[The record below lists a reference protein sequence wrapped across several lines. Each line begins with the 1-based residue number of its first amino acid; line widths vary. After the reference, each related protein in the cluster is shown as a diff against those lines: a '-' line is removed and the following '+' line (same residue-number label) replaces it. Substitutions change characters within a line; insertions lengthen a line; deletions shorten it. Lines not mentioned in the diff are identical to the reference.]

1 VKLTSGTF
9 LYYIRYKSFSLS
21 RVTWK
26 LLLIPVMR
34 ADCPREKSIMKTPY
48 PFTKP
53 FRQVKTIAAKL
64 KIIIKEVWYKS
75 LISTI

>member
-1 VKLTSGTF
+1 
-9 LYYIRYKSFSLS
+9 
-21 RVTWK
+21 
-26 LLLIPVMR
+26 
-34 ADCPREKSIMKTPY
+34 MKTPY